1 MGTVM
6 YMEDTISEA
15 ITVAIAPVI
24 VTLVVLLATVLE
36 VADMAAVGGIMV
48 GVVDMAVGVIMVG
61 VVDMAVGVI
70 MVGVAD
76 MAVGVIMG
84 KDGVADTTARIKLIR
99 STNIYYS
106 GIAKNIY
113 KYAKS

>member
-1 MGTVM
+1 
-6 YMEDTISEA
+6 
-15 ITVAIAPVI
+15 
-24 VTLVVLLATVLE
+24 
-36 VADMAAVGGIMV
+36 
-48 GVVDMAVGVIMVG
+48 
-61 VVDMAVGVI
+61 